1 MIDDGSKRFQEL
13 WAMGPSVTRVL
24 RHTMSDEKK
33 ASLQAWRE
41 RIGDEKADEVL
52 KNSQERGNK
61 FDQAVGDLIDDGV
74 IHPDYEHIL
83 PKIFDGYEVW
93 GYQTRFANPLYH
105 GIVDCFGNY
114 YNSVDMVI
122 DIKTWGRYMKREW
135 LEDYFCQI
143 AAYATEF
150 GVPRA
155 QIIGTDGRK
164 IQYFTLKAF
173 EVREYYQKF
182 LLRLQQFKEM
192 FPNFTNHEESN
203 TEKEESDI
211 R

>member
-1 MIDDGSKRFQEL
+1 MIDDGSERFQKL

-24 RHTMSDEKK
+24 RHTMSEEKK
-33 ASLQAWRE
+33 AKLQAWRE
-41 RIGDEKADEVL
+41 RIGDEKADLVL

-74 IHPDYEHIL
+74 IHPDYQHIL
-83 PKIFDGYEVW
+83 PKMLEGYEVW

-105 GIVDCFGNY
+105 GIIDCFGNY

-122 DIKTWGRYMKREW
+122 DVKTWGRYMRRDW
-135 LEDYFCQI
+135 LEDYFTQLS
-143 AAYATEF
+143 AYATEF
-150 GVPRA
+150 GVPKA
-155 QIIGTDGRK
+155 QIIGTDGKK
-164 IQYFTLKAF
+164 IQYFTLKRF
-173 EVREYYQKF
+173 EIADYYQKF
-182 LLRLQQFKEM
+182 LIRLQKFKEM

-203 TEKEESDI
+203 TKEEESDI